1 MPKRDLARHKVDQH
15 YLFPFSCSTAG
26 SLEQFASF
34 AACKMRMGTIRLGQA
49 GGDIKW
55 PRKHT

>member
-1 MPKRDLARHKVDQH
+1 MPKPDLARHTVDQRC
-15 YLFPFSCSTAG
+15 LFPFPRSTAG

-34 AACKMRMGTIRLGQA
+34 AACKMRIGTIRLGQA